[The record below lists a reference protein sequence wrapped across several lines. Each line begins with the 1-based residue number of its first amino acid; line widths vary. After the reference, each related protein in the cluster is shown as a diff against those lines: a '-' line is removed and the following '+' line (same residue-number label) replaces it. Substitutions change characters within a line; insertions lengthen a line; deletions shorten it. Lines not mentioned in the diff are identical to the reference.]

1 MIYYPIPAHRQQ
13 MFSAFGC
20 ESLVLPVTD
29 YLTERVIS
37 LPMHTEMKQ
46 DQRDYIVSTVQSFF
60 KQL

>member
-1 MIYYPIPAHRQQ
+1 MIYYPIPAHRQL

-20 ESLVLPVTD
+20 ESLDLPVTD